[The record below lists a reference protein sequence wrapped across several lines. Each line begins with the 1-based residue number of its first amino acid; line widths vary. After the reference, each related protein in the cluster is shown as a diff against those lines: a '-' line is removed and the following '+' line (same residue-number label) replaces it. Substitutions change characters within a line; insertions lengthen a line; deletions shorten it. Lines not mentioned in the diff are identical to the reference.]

1 MVYRPD
7 VRQSINEITASEW
20 DALGGGRPFYRHAW
34 FQFLEAAFPGEAC
47 AYIRLFEGETC
58 VAAAVG
64 FRRRAY
70 YIPYVQHP
78 LAKRAMQQLLRRCP
92 LFSCENPLTET
103 SGLAFLPGYA
113 DAATAQALLDTLRDA
128 AVAHGAFFLGLDYL
142 DADESALIKATAS
155 DGVIIEMMPD
165 TYLPI
170 QAPTW
175 EAFVADLPYRQRKDV
190 RRELRRAEAAGYRV
204 ESWEHFAVRSEEL
217 YSLVANVHRQHG
229 EPAVP
234 VRKDVYAAAERF
246 VPGSVALVVR
256 REERIVACG
265 LILRDDDL
273 LLPTLAGLEYSEA
286 AVAYPLLAYGAVR
299 HAIESGGRGILFG
312 TTSYEIKQRLGC
324 QLQPRAY
331 AFSTR
336 SRFLNV
342 LLRWVLGR

>member
-1 MVYRPD
+1 MVYRAD

-20 DALGGGRPFYRHAW
+20 DALGRGRPFYRHAW
-34 FQFLEAAFPGEAC
+34 FQFLEAVLPGEAC
-47 AYIRLFEGETC
+47 AYVRLFQGETC

-70 YIPYVQHP
+70 YIPYLQHP
-78 LAKRAMQQLLRRCP
+78 LAKRAAQQLLRWFP

-113 DAATAQALLDTLRDA
+113 DVTTAQALLNALRGA
-128 AVAHGAFFLGLDYL
+128 ARAHGAFFLGLDYL
-142 DADESALIKATAS
+142 DADESALIRTTAS
-155 DGVIIEMMPD
+155 DGVIVEMMPD

-170 QAPTW
+170 EAATW

-190 RRELRRAEAAGYRV
+190 RRELRRADAAGYRI
-204 ESWEHFAVRSEEL
+204 ERWDRFAARSGEL
-217 YSLVANVHRQHG
+217 YPLVTNVHRQHG
-229 EPAVP
+229 EPTVP
-234 VRKDVYAAAERF
+234 VRQDVYAAAERF
-246 VPGSVALVVR
+246 LPGSIALVVR
-256 REERIVACG
+256 REARIVACG
-265 LILRDDDL
+265 LILRDGDL

-336 SRFLNV
+336 SRLCNAV
-342 LLRWVLGR
+342 LRWAAR